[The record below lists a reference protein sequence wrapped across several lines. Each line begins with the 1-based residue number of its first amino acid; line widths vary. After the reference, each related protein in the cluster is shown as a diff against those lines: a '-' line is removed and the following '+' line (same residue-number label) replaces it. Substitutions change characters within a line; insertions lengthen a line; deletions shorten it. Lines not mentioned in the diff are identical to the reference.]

1 MLHTDVIDEQALAL
15 SRVLVNANK
24 LFPGQDNS
32 TTLHVCEEL
41 SD

>member
-1 MLHTDVIDEQALAL
+1 MLHTDVIDEQAL

-32 TTLHVCEEL
+32 TTLHVYEEL